1 VVRENTINH
10 TIEVV
15 LGGVIVVYEFLNEGE
30 KQRSHPVG
38 ANMSV
43 MYTVEE

>member
-1 VVRENTINH
+1 
-10 TIEVV
+10 VV

-30 KQRSHPVG
+30 KQRCRPMG

-43 MYTVEE
+43 MHTVLSEE